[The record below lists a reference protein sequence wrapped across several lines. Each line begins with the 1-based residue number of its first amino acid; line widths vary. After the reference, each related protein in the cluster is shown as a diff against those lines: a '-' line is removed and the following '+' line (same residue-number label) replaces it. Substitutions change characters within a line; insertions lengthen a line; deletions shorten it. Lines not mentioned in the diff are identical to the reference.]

1 MTANRNVDEA
11 WAYHNGTK
19 HSHQSVRANSHYLDF
34 SNQPLPFKIYTTLPP
49 IPLTKETAP
58 ITMPALAAI
67 AAPGTDPARD
77 RVPDLP
83 ALAQILHLSAGITR
97 ERRGEG
103 WEVQFRA
110 AACTGALYHIEL
122 YLVCGDLPGLPAG
135 VYHFGVHDFALR
147 RLRAGDYRAIIV
159 RATAGEPAVAEAPAV
174 LVCTSTYWRNA
185 WKYQARAY
193 RHCFWDTGTIL
204 ANLLAAAAGQALP
217 ARVVLGFVDAAVNS
231 LLDLDGDREA
241 NLALVPLGRAATAP
255 PDTAPAVEPLRLE
268 TEPLSRFEVDYSAI
282 RAMHAA
288 SSLASED
295 EVSVFS
301 QPTQR
306 VPGWAPGSRPSGDP
320 SAAASQTIGLQPLGD
335 ADAPADSVT
344 DVILRRGSSRRF
356 ARKPLTL
363 VQLSTMLDRATRGIP
378 ADFLD
383 PPGASLI
390 SLYVI
395 VHAVEGIAPGAYV
408 YHRKERSLELLRTGN
423 FRNQAGYLGLEQ
435 ELPAEASVNVYC
447 LADLKPIL
455 ARFGNRGYRAAQ
467 LEGGITGGKLY
478 LAAYAQRLGA
488 TGLTFYDDDVT
499 AFFSP
504 HAAPKESGVLRT
516 GQSVMFLTALGHPAR
531 RRRS

>member
-1 MTANRNVDEA
+1 MTTNRDVDEA

-19 HSHQSVRANSHYLDF
+19 HSHQSVRASTHSLDF

-49 IPLTKETAP
+49 IPLPTETSP

-67 AAPGTDPARD
+67 TAPGTDPAGE
-77 RVPDLP
+77 RVPDLHV
-83 ALAQILHLSAGITR
+83 LAQILHLSAGITR
-97 ERRGEG
+97 ERRGDG

-110 AACTGALYHIEL
+110 SACTGALYHVEL

-147 RLRAGDYRAIIV
+147 RLRAGDYRPVLV
-159 RATAGEPAVAEAPAV
+159 RATAGEPAMAHAPAII
-174 LVCTSTYWRNA
+174 VCTSTYWRNA
-185 WKYQARAY
+185 WKYQARTY

-204 ANLLAAAAGQALP
+204 ANLLAAAAGRAVP
-217 ARVVLGFVDAAVNS
+217 TRMVPGFVDAAVNS
-231 LLDLDGDREA
+231 LLDLDSDHEA
-241 NLALVPLGRAATAP
+241 SLALVPLGWTATAP

-268 TEPLSRFEVDYSAI
+268 TARLSRFEVDYPAI

-288 SSLASED
+288 SSLVSENEVSAWRGGGSSED
-295 EVSVFS
+295 SL
-301 QPTQR
+301 
-306 VPGWAPGSRPSGDP
+306 
-320 SAAASQTIGLQPLGD
+320 AAASRTIELQPLRD
-335 ADAPADSVT
+335 PDAPADSVT
-344 DVILRRGSSRRF
+344 EVILRRGSSRRF
-356 ARKPLTL
+356 ARKPLTFS
-363 VQLSTMLDRATRGIP
+363 QLSTMLDRATRGIP

-383 PPGASLI
+383 PPGATLI

-395 VHAVEGIAPGAYV
+395 VHAVEGLAPGAYV
-408 YHRKERSLELLRTGN
+408 YHRRDRGLELLREGN

-478 LAAYAQRLGA
+478 LAAYAERLGA
-488 TGLTFYDDDVT
+488 TGLTFYDDAVT
-499 AFFSP
+499 EFFSP
-504 HAAPKESGVLRT
+504 HAAGK
-516 GQSVMFLTALGHPAR
+516 SVMFLTALGHPAR
-531 RRRS
+531 RRAGS